1 VFVNIPADLNG
12 SIIVYNMLGREVGK
26 ATIQSHSI
34 NKINLDVP
42 TGFYLVKV
50 DGDVNTATGKVY
62 IK

>member
-1 VFVNIPADLNG
+1 MKGNIV
-12 SIIVYNMLGREVGK
+12 VYNMLGIEITSK
-26 ATIQSHSI
+26 AIQAYSV

-50 DGDVNTATGKVY
+50 DGNSNTTAGKVF